1 MVLPGGD
8 PHDIRALARRVRDE
22 AATVRAE
29 ALLVRGG
36 ADIAWVSAAADTYR
50 DRLADHAAAFETVAQ
65 RFDAAADDL
74 DALAQTLESRQ
85 GALLEAWNAAKDAW
99 DDAVDA
105 VEGGAR
111 RTWDYAEDLVGFA
124 RDRMPW

>member
-1 MVLPGGD
+1 M
-8 PHDIRALARRVRDE
+8 RDE

-29 ALLVRGG
+29 ALLVRDG
-36 ADIAWVSAAADTYR
+36 AGIAWVSAAADTYR
-50 DRLADHAAAFETVAQ
+50 DRLADHAAAFETVAR
-65 RFDAAADDL
+65 RFDDAADDL
-74 DALAQTLESRQ
+74 DTLAQTLESRQ

-99 DDAVDA
+99 DDTVDA
-105 VEGGAR
+105 LTDGVEDGAR